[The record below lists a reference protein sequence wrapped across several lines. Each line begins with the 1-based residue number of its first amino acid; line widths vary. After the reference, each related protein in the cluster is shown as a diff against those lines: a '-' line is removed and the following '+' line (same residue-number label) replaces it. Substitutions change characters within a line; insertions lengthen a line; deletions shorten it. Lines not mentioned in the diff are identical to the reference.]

1 MFYWR
6 CRIGCEVNIA
16 GCFMLSRGDGG
27 DVAGYFMLSQGA
39 MANRWSMGNCSKA
52 FFFSCVS
59 MKAGPAA
66 KMPWAY
72 LFCENDYGYRR
83 RWRVKER

>member
-52 FFFSCVS
+52 FFFF
-59 MKAGPAA
+59 
-66 KMPWAY
+66 
-72 LFCENDYGYRR
+72 LCEHESRPSGENAVGISFL
-83 RWRVKER
+83 